1 MDGKM
6 MKEEDFKEL
15 MSVSSRVAKDTAR
28 VLIAGA
34 EGQGHI
40 ITAAMA
46 IVVASL
52 ERQHPGTIKDIMTG
66 AVLLN
71 QIEGIEIEVAEMPK
85 DAEGKTRH

>member
-1 MDGKM
+1 MQGKM
-6 MKEEDFKEL
+6 MDEKEFQKL
-15 MSVSSRVAKDTAR
+15 MSDSSKVARETAR

-46 IVVASL
+46 IVIASL
-52 ERQHPGTIKDIMTG
+52 EKQHPGVMKDIMTG
-66 AVLLN
+66 AVLLKS
-71 QIEGIEIEVAEMPK
+71 IDGVEIETEEMPP

>member
-1 MDGKM
+1 MENKM
-6 MKEEDFKEL
+6 MKEEDFQSLMKE
-15 MSVSSRVAKDTAR
+15 SSQVAKDTAR

-34 EGQGHI
+34 KGQGHI

-52 ERQHPGTIKDIMTG
+52 EKQHPGTIKDIMTG

-71 QIEGIEIEVAEMPK
+71 SIDGVELETDEMPP